1 MKLSPRYVVMA
12 NARSHLRRIIK
23 YAGDILALEF
33 KMIAVIEVK
42 VVVPTPVNG
51 GVILRKYSIPTD
63 MGVTIFILGGNAPY
77 IAGYESQ
84 SFMESFLLR
93 VFRQHLHAEAD
104 AKYRYFVFSNPL
116 PDKVGETEFLKVFH
130 PVSKSANPRQNEC
143 IAVRKFI
150 GIV

>member
-1 MKLSPRYVVMA
+1 MA

-23 YAGDILALEF
+23 YAGDIPALAF
-33 KMIAVIEVK
+33 KVIAVIEVK
-42 VVVPTPVNG
+42 VVVPNPVNG
-51 GVILRKYSIPTD
+51 RVILRKDSIPTD
-63 MGVTIFILGGNAPY
+63 MGVAIFILGGNAPY

-130 PVSKSANPRQNEC
+130 PVRKSANPRQNEC